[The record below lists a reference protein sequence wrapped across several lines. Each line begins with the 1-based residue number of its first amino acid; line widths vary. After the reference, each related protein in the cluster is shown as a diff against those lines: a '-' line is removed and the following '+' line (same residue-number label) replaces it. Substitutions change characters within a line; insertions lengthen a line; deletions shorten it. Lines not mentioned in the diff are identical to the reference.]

1 LIKVIFVRKYFL
13 CIYVKNY
20 KVASIWGERRRG
32 GAAGR
37 QKWRKERERRIE
49 MERLEE
55 EKNKS

>member
-1 LIKVIFVRKYFL
+1 MNIEKEKEKISKRNHEMRLDGFEFI
-13 CIYVKNY
+13 
-20 KVASIWGERRRG
+20 G